1 MQTFQINTKEKREA
15 TGDLFGIF
23 FEDINHAADGGLYAE
38 LVQNRAF
45 EFDPIDNKK
54 YHALYAWMP
63 CQLDEKNG
71 QTDAADVSLTI
82 LTDSPYTKKNP
93 HYLRI
98 TANSAAAGVK
108 NLGFNSGIALESG
121 ETYHFSCY
129 LRKIDESVT
138 VKEKRCCW
146 VASKC
151 TISRVFTCV
160 FFNSIDMGGLVVNDG
175 MEFDVKTKEFC
186 WN

>member
-38 LVQNRAF
+38 LIQNRAF

-82 LTDSPYTKKNP
+82 LTESPYTKKNP

-108 NLGFNSGIALESG
+108 TLAL
-121 ETYHFSCY
+121 
-129 LRKIDESVT
+129 T
-138 VKEKRCCW
+138 VELHLKVGKHIIFP
-146 VASKC
+146 A
-151 TISRVFTCV
+151 I
-160 FFNSIDMGGLVVNDG
+160 
-175 MEFDVKTKEFC
+175 
-186 WN
+186 

>member
-1 MQTFQINTKEKREA
+1 MQTFQIHTKEKREA

-38 LVQNRAF
+38 LIQNRAF
-45 EFDPIDNKK
+45 EFDQIDNKK

-71 QTDAADVSLTI
+71 QADAADVSLTI

-108 NLGFNSGIALESG
+108 NLGFNSGIFLEGG

-129 LRKIDESVT
+129 L
-138 VKEKRCCW
+138 
-146 VASKC
+146 
-151 TISRVFTCV
+151 
-160 FFNSIDMGGLVVNDG
+160 
-175 MEFDVKTKEFC
+175 
-186 WN
+186 